1 MKINKPDILLKK
13 LLKYQLKDLKE
24 NKKNNFK
31 LKIPSK

>member
-13 LLKYQLKDLKE
+13 LLKYQLKNLKE
-24 NKKNNFK
+24 SKKNNLK